1 MNLLIHAHTLKN
13 EPLSPPLIGRFDER
27 GGTIGRMET
36 NALVLP
42 DAQRLISRVQ
52 AELRFSRGV
61 FSIRNVGSANPI
73 LINGRPVM
81 PGECITLVNGDE
93 IVIGT
98 YVMRASLEAEAADES
113 PERTVVDGRGLI
125 QAQAASRHL
134 SREAAAPAPSAA
146 EEDPAL
152 ATLFPD
158 LLDTPVPT
166 GPSDAPDVPPFP
178 QEKNPFAGFTLIP
191 EPEVSPALAQA
202 VPEPADPVPAAA
214 MEPPAA
220 ASSGQVAAPEPVF
233 EPTQPV
239 PRPAADDA
247 VAAAPPPPSR
257 PPLPLMPMPPVR
269 SEPPAMPAAR
279 PLVRPPVDAASAE
292 VLWQAFC
299 EGADIELQVPQGLN
313 PDLMRIIGELLRHA
327 VDGTL
332 KLVASRSA
340 AKQELRA
347 DLTTLQRRHNNPLK
361 FSSDARVAIDR
372 LLQPPS
378 RDFIAGP
385 AAFNEV
391 MDDLLGHANGTAAG
405 LHAALDAVLAQFE
418 PGRLESQLGAQGVLD
433 ALLPMHRRAKLWEL
447 YLQHFKRLQH
457 QAEDNYHE
465 VFGAAFMRAYAEEL
479 ARLEAARSTP

>member
-52 AELRFSRGV
+52 AELRFSKGV
-61 FSIRNVGSANPI
+61 YSIRNVGSANPI
-73 LINGRPVM
+73 LLNGRPLM

-98 YVMRASLEAEAADES
+98 YVMRASLEAEAGDES
-113 PERTVVDGRGLI
+113 PERTVIDGRGLI
-125 QAQAASRHL
+125 QAQAAARHL
-134 SREAAAPAPSAA
+134 PREPVEEEPSAA

-166 GPSDAPDVPPFP
+166 GPLDAPDVPPFP
-178 QEKNPFAGFTLIP
+178 QEKNPFAGFTLMP
-191 EPEVSPALAQA
+191 EPDVPPVQAEAVSE
-202 VPEPADPVPAAA
+202 PEPPGLAPAVA

-220 ASSGQVAAPEPVF
+220 VPGSGRDPAF

-239 PRPAADDA
+239 PRAAPDE
-247 VAAAPPPPSR
+247 AAASAPPVPSR

-269 SEPPAMPAAR
+269 SETPAMPAAR

-479 ARLEAARSTP
+479 ARLEAARSAA